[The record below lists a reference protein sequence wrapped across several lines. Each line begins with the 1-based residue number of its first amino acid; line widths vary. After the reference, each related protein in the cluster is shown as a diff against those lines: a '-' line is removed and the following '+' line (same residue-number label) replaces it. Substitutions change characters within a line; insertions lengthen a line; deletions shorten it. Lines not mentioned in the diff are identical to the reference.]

1 MNTLRG
7 DAPNPT
13 FRSIFAGIAAAILL
27 FVAFLNLPI
36 LFKSAGAVLGFIPS
50 KIGLIQV
57 VKPEEV
63 TPVDLSTSP
72 STIVL
77 EQPGDYLLYTN
88 NYDLLVINDAIV
100 EAGSDVWL
108 TIVSEKGD
116 EIPVTLISRGMAVYD
131 TIHAN
136 GRPVA
141 MFTID
146 APGTY
151 SITHPTRYAIA
162 SVVPDYVNGHE
173 NWITFLYIAEVALLI
188 YIIWDIRAAVRARRR
203 RSSESEAV
211 VQ

>member
-7 DAPNPT
+7 EAPPPT

-27 FVAFLNLPI
+27 LFAFLNLPT

-57 VKPEEV
+57 VRPADV
-63 TPVDLSTSP
+63 LPIDLSVSP
-72 STIVL
+72 SAIVL
-77 EQPGDYLLYTN
+77 AKPGNYLLYTD

-100 EAGSDVWL
+100 EADSKSWL
-108 TIVSEKGD
+108 RIESQNNE
-116 EIPVTLISRGMAVYD
+116 EIPVTLISRGMAIYD
-131 TIHAN
+131 SIHAR

-151 SITHPTRYAIA
+151 SMIHPTRYATA
-162 SVVPDYVNGHE
+162 SVVPNYTSGNE
-173 NWITFLYIAEVALLI
+173 NWITFLYVAQVALLI
-188 YIIWDIRAAVRARRR
+188 YIIWDIRAAIRARKQKA
-203 RSSESEAV
+203 SA
-211 VQ
+211 